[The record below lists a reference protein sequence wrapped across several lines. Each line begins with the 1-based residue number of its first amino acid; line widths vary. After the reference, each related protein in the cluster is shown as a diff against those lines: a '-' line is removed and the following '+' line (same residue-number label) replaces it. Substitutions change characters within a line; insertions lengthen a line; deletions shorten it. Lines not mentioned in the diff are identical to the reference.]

1 MPYIGKKPENII
13 ATAVDS
19 TTGTFSGAVSAASV
33 DADGGVTV
41 DNITIDGQEID
52 VSSGDLTLDVAG
64 DIILDADGGEIII
77 KDGGTENNRF
87 IIGGNDAILKSSISD
102 GDMIFKGND
111 GGSEIT
117 ALTLDMSAA
126 GAASF
131 NGAVTANAGVVV
143 DNITIDGTEIDL
155 SSGDLTVDVA
165 GDLILDVD
173 GGDVHF
179 QDAGSSNR
187 FMSIK
192 NSSGSA
198 VFSNPFADGDITFQ
212 GNDNGVGVVTPLT
225 LDMSTGGTATFAKN
239 VTITDGNLVV
249 ASGHGIDFS
258 ATANTSIT
266 NASMSSE
273 LLDDYEEGT
282 WTPVVSGSSS
292 GIYSLDSGFK
302 ARYTKIGAVCH
313 VSATFGLDSLSGSAS
328 GYTAISGFPFNYNG
342 GLSQAVSTVA
352 CNNVNLSSSCIQLVI
367 AQASSG
373 TSNSFFLTQIRD
385 NTTSESLDLS
395 SLSSSSDFTFSV
407 TYQVA

>member
-19 TTGTFSGAVSAASV
+19 TTGTFSGDVTSAGTVNVTGDTAAGDDAAIGFTSAEGLILTGQGSTSDITV
-33 DADGGVTV
+33 KNDADATVFTVPTGTDDILFPDNAKILMGAGSDLQIFHDGSNSNIDDAGTGPLRISSNGTGIDFNKGTSETMAKFKTDGAVELYHDGTKKIETTSSGVDISGTIEADDKV
-41 DNITIDGQEID
+41 TIAYESGSSDWELESTSGDDFTISRNGSQKLLIDG
-52 VSSGDLTLDVAG
+52 STSNTTLANGLTL
-64 DIILDADGGEIII
+64 
-77 KDGGTENNRF
+77 
-87 IIGGNDAILKSSISD
+87 
-102 GDMIFKGND
+102 
-111 GGSEIT
+111 
-117 ALTLDMSAA
+117 
-126 GAASF
+126 
-131 NGAVTANAGVVV
+131 
-143 DNITIDGTEIDL
+143 
-155 SSGDLTVDVA
+155 
-165 GDLILDVD
+165 
-173 GGDVHF
+173 
-179 QDAGSSNR
+179 
-187 FMSIK
+187 
-192 NSSGSA
+192 
-198 VFSNPFADGDITFQ
+198 
-212 GNDNGVGVVTPLT
+212 
-225 LDMSTGGTATFAKN
+225 
-239 VTITDGNLVV
+239 TDGNLVV

>member
-19 TTGTFSGAVSAASV
+19 TTGDFSGNVTTGGTHTVTGASILN
-33 DADGGVTV
+33 GG
-41 DNITIDGQEID
+41 I
-52 VSSGDLTLDVAG
+52 DVAG
-64 DIILDADGGEIII
+64 DFNFDVGGGDITLKDDGTSVANIGMES
-77 KDGGTENNRF
+77 GSF
-87 IIGGNDAILKSSISD
+87 IVNAPTSD
-102 GDMIFKGND
+102 TDIIFKGND
-111 GGSEIT
+111 GGSAIT

-126 GAASF
+126 GAATF
-131 NGAVTANAGVVV
+131 NGVVTANAGVVA

-225 LDMSTGGTATFAKN
+225 VDMSAGGTATFAKN

-373 TSNSFFLTQIRD
+373 TSNQFFLTQIRD

>member
-19 TTGTFSGAVSAASV
+19 TTGDFSGNVTTGGTHTVTGASILN
-33 DADGGVTV
+33 GG
-41 DNITIDGQEID
+41 I
-52 VSSGDLTLDVAG
+52 DVAG
-64 DIILDADGGEIII
+64 DFNFDVGGGDITLKDDGTSVANIGMES
-77 KDGGTENNRF
+77 GSF
-87 IIGGNDAILKSSISD
+87 IVNAPTSD
-102 GDMIFKGND
+102 TDIIFKGND
-111 GGSEIT
+111 GGSAIT

-126 GAASF
+126 GAATF
-131 NGAVTANAGVVV
+131 NGVVTANAGVVA

-225 LDMSTGGTATFAKN
+225 LDMSAGGTVTFAKN

-373 TSNSFFLTQIRD
+373 TSNQFFLTQIRD